1 MTSEQNSNQ
10 ELWSAVDGY
19 IIDTLVGADDALDA
33 AVRASDE
40 AGLPSIQVSAPQG
53 KFMYLLARVHGARR
67 ILEVGTLGGYST
79 IWLAR
84 ALPAD
89 GKLVTME
96 IDPLHAEVATANVAR
111 AGLSD
116 KVEVLVGNARE
127 LLPELERRNDEPF
140 DLTFIDADK
149 ASIPFYFESAR
160 RMSRRGSL
168 ILVDN
173 VVREGAVIQAES
185 EDVSVQGVR
194 KLNDMLAGD
203 TSIEATVLQTVG
215 VKGYDGLAIALVN

>member
-1 MTSEQNSNQ
+1 MTQ
-10 ELWSAVDGY
+10 ELWSAVDSY
-19 IIDTLVGADDALDA
+19 IVDTLLDADDALDA
-33 AVRASDE
+33 AIKASDD

-53 KFMYLLARVHGARR
+53 KFMYLLARVHGAKR

-84 ALPAD
+84 ALPAG

-96 IDPLHAEVATANVAR
+96 IDPKHAEVATANVRR
-111 AGLSD
+111 AGLGD

-127 LLPELERRNDEPF
+127 LLPELERRNEAPF

-160 RMSRRGSL
+160 RMSRPGSL

-173 VVREGAVIQAES
+173 VVREGAVIQADS
-185 EDVSVQGVR
+185 DDVSVQGVR
-194 KLNDMLAGD
+194 KLNDMLSGD
-203 TSIEATVLQTVG
+203 ASVEATVLQTVG

>member
-1 MTSEQNSNQ
+1 MNQ
-10 ELWSAVDGY
+10 ELWSAVDSY

-33 AVRASDE
+33 SVRASDE

-53 KFMYLLARVHGARR
+53 KFMYLLARVHGAKR

-84 ALPAD
+84 ALPEN

-96 IDPLHAEVATANVAR
+96 IDPRHAEVAAANVAR

-116 KVEVLVGNARE
+116 KVEILVGNARE
-127 LLPELERRNDEPF
+127 LLPDLELRNDEPF

-160 RMSRRGSL
+160 RMSRPGSL

-173 VVREGAVIQAES
+173 VVRDGAVIQAES
-185 EDVSVQGVR
+185 EDASVQGVR
-194 KLNDMLAGD
+194 KLNEMLASD
-203 TSIEATVLQTVG
+203 TSVEATVLRTVG

>member
-1 MTSEQNSNQ
+1 MTQ
-10 ELWSAVDGY
+10 ELWSAVDKY
-19 IIDTLVGADDALDA
+19 IVDTLLEADDALDA
-33 AVRASDE
+33 AIKASDD

-53 KFMYLLARVHGARR
+53 KFMYLLARVQGAKR

-84 ALPAD
+84 ALPSG

-96 IDPLHAEVATANVAR
+96 IDPKHAEVATANVTR
-111 AGLSD
+111 AGLGD

-127 LLPELERRNDEPF
+127 LLPELERRSEAPF

-149 ASIPFYFESAR
+149 ASIPVYFESAR
-160 RMSRRGSL
+160 RMSRPGSL

-173 VVREGAVIQAES
+173 VVREGAVIQADS
-185 EDVSVQGVR
+185 DDVSVQGVR
-194 KLNDMLAGD
+194 KLNEMLSGD
-203 TSIEATVLQTVG
+203 ASMEATVLQTVG